1 MHAADDR
8 LPDLTVPGD
17 SEGVQRP
24 DHANPAER
32 RLGHRDL
39 SSMEGFDLSG
49 RVLRGDLAG
58 GYLAKNVLHV
68 LIICHE

>member
-1 MHAADDR
+1 MHTAHHR
-8 LPDLTVPGD
+8 LAHLTVPGNAK
-17 SEGVQRP
+17 GVQGP
-24 DHANPAER
+24 NHANPAEWG
-32 RLGHRDL
+32 LGHRNL
-39 SSMEGFDLSG
+39 GSMESFDLSG